1 MPQTRRTLFIVIGG
15 ALCLGSVLVLYAA
28 AHQWLPL
35 LESPS
40 VKLGHRPNLALIA
53 MLGIVA
59 LAGGASFLARA
70 LLPHPASQRT
80 VTKAL
85 GFALCVTAVIGLLY
99 TVQGWA
105 GSVSRNDPLVGIL
118 VWAILGVVSLVVL
131 VAGARTV
138 YDVTRGAHTGPR
150 SGARHTPQSIG

>member
-1 MPQTRRTLFIVIGG
+1 MPQYRRTVFIVIGS

-40 VKLGHRPNLALIA
+40 EKLGHRPNLALIA

-70 LLPHPASQRT
+70 LLPRAASQRT

-85 GFALCVTAVIGLLY
+85 GSVLCVTAVIGLLY
-99 TVQGWA
+99 TAQGWA
-105 GSVSRNDPLVGIL
+105 GSVSRDDPFVGIL

-131 VAGARTV
+131 VAGARTI
-138 YDVTRGAHTGPR
+138 YDVTRDVRTPRR
-150 SGARHTPQSIG
+150 SGVRHTPQSVG